1 MHKEVISADHEA
13 KDLLQGNVFMAKLYL
28 IEDSSSPFM
37 EVSTHLA
44 LETQLQN
51 QFPDVFDNPQELPPH

>member
-13 KDLLQGNVFMAKLYL
+13 KDLLHSNVFMAELYQ
-28 IEDSSSPFM
+28 IEDSSDPLM

-51 QFPDVFDNPQELPPH
+51 QFPDVFDNP